1 MKLSISFTDSVCF
14 HSFCGTF
21 RCRPLPMQYF
31 MAKKK
36 RRDAISCASHEF
48 HWTFMLTYWTV
59 TTQHSVHL
67 ISFKRRWKEKC
78 MQKNLRIELL
88 IFSRRPVGMN
98 ENDVNWSTFFA
109 LFFFCY
115 LNISSMSNMSTL
127 TNFTR
132 IVLVCF
138 LFVVRGS
145 KIFNCFAVFLLS
157 ILIWMRSRKITVWI
171 IDIPPLIRI
180 FRSINSSL
188 SDTMNDKAAHKN
200 LFRAKSYRIHSELI
214 QWQNDIQMSTTAYNS
229 IQFELIT
236 IFWLKRDSQ
245 L

>member
-1 MKLSISFTDSVCF
+1 
-14 HSFCGTF
+14 
-21 RCRPLPMQYF
+21 
-31 MAKKK
+31 
-36 RRDAISCASHEF
+36 
-48 HWTFMLTYWTV
+48 
-59 TTQHSVHL
+59 
-67 ISFKRRWKEKC
+67 
-78 MQKNLRIELL
+78 MQKNLRVELL

-200 LFRAKSYRIHSELI
+200 SFRAKIIAFIRNWFSDKTIFK
-214 QWQNDIQMSTTAYNS
+214 WAPP
-229 IQFELIT
+229 LIT
-236 IFWLKRDSQ
+236 VSNLNWSQ
-245 L
+245 YFDWNGTPNYSFM